1 MNNGNLFE
9 RNTAEKALEL
19 ASWLRVEIRE
29 LKDELRLK
37 QASLARCEKKV
48 KELGEM
54 INELKQQ
61 ELFNDEPPVSIKRK
75 RK

>member
-29 LKDELRLK
+29 LQYELRLK
-37 QASLARCEKKV
+37 QASLARCEIMKQ
-48 KELGEM
+48 LGKM
-54 INELKQQ
+54 LDELKQQ

-75 RK
+75 HK